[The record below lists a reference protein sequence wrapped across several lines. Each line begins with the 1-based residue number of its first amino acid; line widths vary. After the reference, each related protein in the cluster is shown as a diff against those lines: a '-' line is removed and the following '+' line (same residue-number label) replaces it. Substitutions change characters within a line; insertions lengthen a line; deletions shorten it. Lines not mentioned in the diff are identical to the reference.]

1 MYCYALDSLTLQ
13 KLDVWYCF
21 NLSTLFSFPTQA
33 KQGQSI
39 PGLLMWHKTPVE
51 VSVCMNDGMGL

>member
-13 KLDVWYCF
+13 KLDFWYCF
-21 NLSTLFSFPTQA
+21 NLSTLFSFSTQP

-39 PGLLMWHKTPVE
+39 PGLLMWHKTPVK
-51 VSVCMNDGMGL
+51 